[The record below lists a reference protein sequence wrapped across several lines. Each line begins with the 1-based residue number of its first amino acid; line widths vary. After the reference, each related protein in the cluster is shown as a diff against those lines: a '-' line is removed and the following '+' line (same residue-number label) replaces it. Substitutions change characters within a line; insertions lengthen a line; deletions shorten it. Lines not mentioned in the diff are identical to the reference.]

1 MKKNALDPRINVKD
15 FSLGKY
21 LFVFLVIIVLCGSYA
36 LIFYSQQNTN
46 SSGVYIFASMVM
58 YLVVISILLTFVFA
72 FFHKKFLSIPMHR
85 LSQAARLVAS
95 GDFSVRL
102 TPQRKDGMID
112 EYEALCMDFNTMV
125 EELAS
130 TEMLKNDFVS
140 NVSHELK
147 TPLAVIQ
154 NYATMLQNRN
164 LTQAEYEEYTQTILD
179 ASKGLSEMVGNILM
193 LSRLE
198 NQKIPVQKRPY
209 NLSEQLSRCALG
221 FETVW
226 EEKDIELDAD
236 LDQNLLIEHDEGLMD
251 IVWNNLLSNALKF
264 TDPCG
269 TITLTA
275 QQQEGQA
282 VVAVSDT
289 GCGMD
294 EATVRHIFDKF
305 YQGDTSH
312 KTKGN
317 GLGLAIVKKILDLSE
332 CTISVNSV
340 PGEGT
345 SVTVALPLYQQ

>member
-1 MKKNALDPRINVKD
+1 MKKDDLDPRINARD
-15 FSLGKY
+15 FSFGKY
-21 LFVFLVIIVLCGSYA
+21 LLVFLVIILLCGSYA
-36 LIFYSQQNTN
+36 LIFYSQQSMD

-72 FFHKKFLSIPMHR
+72 YFHKKYLSIPMHR
-85 LSQAARLVAS
+85 LSQAARRVAG

-102 TPQRKDGMID
+102 TPQRKDGKID
-112 EYEALCMDFNTMV
+112 EYEALYQDFNTMV

-130 TEMLKNDFVS
+130 TEMLKTDFVS

-154 NYATMLQNRN
+154 NYATMLQNKN
-164 LTQAEYEEYTQTILD
+164 LTQAEYDEYTQTILD

-198 NQKIPVQKRPY
+198 NQKIPIQKRPY

-226 EEKDIELDAD
+226 DEKDIELVAD
-236 LDQNLLIEHDEGLMD
+236 LDQNLLVEHDEGLMD

-264 TDPCG
+264 TEPGG

-282 VVAVSDT
+282 VVTVRDT

-294 EATVRHIFDKF
+294 ETTVRHIFDKF

-317 GLGLAIVKKILDLSE
+317 GLGLAMVKKILDLSV

-345 SVTVALPLYQQ
+345 TFTVGLSLYQQ